1 MTDFEDIYKTYFT
14 DVFRYLRSLC
24 SDELL
29 AEEITAQTFFKA
41 LRSADKFRGSCDI
54 RVWLFTIAKNTYFSY
69 AGKQGKISHEPPDD
83 GRDSGYTGCEI
94 ELENKERTLAI
105 HRVLH
110 RLPEPYK
117 EVFSLR
123 VFGELSF
130 GEIGSLFGKTAHW
143 ACVTYHRAKDK
154 IVSEISS

>member
-83 GRDSGYTGCEI
+83 GRDSGYTGCE
-94 ELENKERTLAI
+94 L
-105 HRVLH
+105 
-110 RLPEPYK
+110 
-117 EVFSLR
+117 SL
-123 VFGELSF
+123 
-130 GEIGSLFGKTAHW
+130 KTRSAHW
-143 ACVTYHRAKDK
+143 KYTEFFTGFPNLIRRYFHCEFSA
-154 IVSEISS
+154 SSALAR